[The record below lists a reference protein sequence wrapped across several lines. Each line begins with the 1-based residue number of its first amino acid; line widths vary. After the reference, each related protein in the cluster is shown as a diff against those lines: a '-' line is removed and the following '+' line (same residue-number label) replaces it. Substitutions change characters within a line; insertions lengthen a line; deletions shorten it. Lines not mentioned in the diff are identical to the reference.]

1 MWEPYKDV
9 AAEYLYALTPKL
21 HSEKM
26 DTKKRG
32 HYNKKKDWPNQ
43 KEHSRPFFLAKVL
56 LFFASVPT
64 QWFRILNKKVSYDQ
78 TMWYIKDFSF

>member
-1 MWEPYKDV
+1 MDIRCAPSAVQPLSESPSIDEPRNKYFYTRGGVQRTRVKYVTIDMWEPYKDV

-32 HYNKKKDWPNQ
+32 HYNKKKD
-43 KEHSRPFFLAKVL
+43 
-56 LFFASVPT
+56 
-64 QWFRILNKKVSYDQ
+64 
-78 TMWYIKDFSF
+78 

>member
-1 MWEPYKDV
+1 MQRTRVKYVTIDMWEPYKDV

-32 HYNKKKDWPNQ
+32 HYNKKKD
-43 KEHSRPFFLAKVL
+43 
-56 LFFASVPT
+56 
-64 QWFRILNKKVSYDQ
+64 
-78 TMWYIKDFSF
+78 